1 MKKNLVLIIC
11 LWLIS
16 ACDFKPGGG
25 RNNETPDKILQL
37 RLKPA
42 VGASYDY
49 RISNETKTEFDA
61 DNETIESTN
70 KTDYTVNYSINKD
83 SSGNFLVDIQYKK
96 IHIYQKKNDEESD
109 LDADNTES
117 SDPVERML
125 AALKDARITATINPS
140 GEVMKVSGY
149 QQIPDQFLSQLNNID
164 PNARMAAQK
173 QWQQLIEN
181 NLVKKNIDRLFK
193 MFPDSAVHMGDKWK
207 MAYKEAGDI
216 NFAVK
221 DFFTLKSVEDGKA
234 IVESSGRISTDSSA
248 SAIMG
253 YQVNSNLKGTQK
265 VEYEIAIGSGMM
277 ENCKV
282 TSAIEGTLNV
292 MGREI
297 PVSINIE
304 IKIKGSEIR

>member
-1 MKKNLVLIIC
+1 MKRNLLLIIC

-16 ACDFKPGGG
+16 ACDFKPAGG
-25 RNNETPDKILQL
+25 RNNATPDKILQL
-37 RLKPA
+37 KLRPMA
-42 VGASYDY
+42 GANYDY
-49 RISNETKTEFDA
+49 KVSNETKTEFDA
-61 DNETIESTN
+61 DNKTIESTN
-70 KTDYTVNYSINKD
+70 KTDYVVNYSINKD
-83 SSGNFLVDIQYKK
+83 SSGNFLVGIRYKK

-109 LDADNTES
+109 LDADNTGES

-125 AALKDARITATINPS
+125 GALKEARITATINPS
-140 GEVMKVSGY
+140 GEVIKVSGY

-164 PNARMAAQK
+164 PNAKMEAQK

-193 MFPDSAVHMGDKWK
+193 MFPDSAVHIGDKWK

-248 SAIMG
+248 STMMG
-253 YQVNSNLKGTQK
+253 YQVNSNLKGTQEG
-265 VEYEIAIGSGMM
+265 EYEIAIKTGMI
-277 ENCKV
+277 ENCEVK
-282 TSAIEGTLNV
+282 TALDGSLNV

-297 PVSINIE
+297 PVSINIK
-304 IKIKGSEIR
+304 IKIRGSEN